1 MNQEDMTQ
9 VEIPLIRGAEGK
21 EEGKEEGGEAPYK
34 ID

>member
-1 MNQEDMTQ
+1 MNQEDTTE
-9 VEIPLIRGAEGK
+9 VKIPLIHGAEEK